1 MFGVYDEFAPA
12 KPFNLLTVG
21 KSPFCIC
28 VPANHRLAG
37 RRSVKISDLAGERVT
52 IVRQGMSP
60 MVDKMRAEMAK
71 DPAISLIDS
80 PEFYDIGV
88 FNRVA
93 SEGVLLLSVQYWA
106 AVHPS
111 VVSVPLE
118 GVGAQSFGII
128 YPQSPRAEVAAFMKI
143 LGTLRAAGTQTDG

>member
-1 MFGVYDEFAPA
+1 M
-12 KPFNLLTVG
+12 
-21 KSPFCIC
+21 
-28 VPANHRLAG
+28 
-37 RRSVKISDLAGERVT
+37 
-52 IVRQGMSP
+52 RQGMSP
-60 MVDKMRAEMAK
+60 MVDKIRAEMAK

-118 GVGAQSFGII
+118 GVRAQSFGII

-143 LGTLRAAGTQTDG
+143 LGALRAAGTQTDG